1 MTSIMGVRGGEG
13 NWLGKTFD
21 IGGLLLD
28 IGGLGDNMADVATR
42 KRRREGEE
50 TWGS

>member
-1 MTSIMGVRGGEG
+1 MGVCGGEG
-13 NWLGKTFD
+13 NWLGKMFD

-28 IGGLGDNMADVATR
+28 IGGLGDNMVDVVMR

-50 TWGS
+50 IWGL